1 MSDPATA
8 PYQYLHAGSTDHE
21 NYQFEAVPIPES
33 LDHDTHDDALEQ
45 MLPRYLRP
53 ALDFFDAFLGGR
65 ADPATVPRVQ
75 WHLGNDD
82 WHTSPTWPPPGATEL
97 QLYLSDRG
105 TLQPEPGSDGAVEWV
120 HDPHDLVPSTIEN
133 PFAFLYEY
141 PDEREVGARP
151 DVAVFTSDPLAD
163 PLTLTGRVAARL
175 WVASDGPS
183 MFLHVKLIDVAP
195 DGRAHILLYGQRVV
209 DEPGAGTPAEVN
221 LGHTGHRL
229 PTGHRLRLQVASSDY
244 PLYVPH
250 PGTAESPWFA
260 VETMVNQQAVLTGAS
275 TPSSLILTELGS

>member
-1 MSDPATA
+1 MRRGFRP
-8 PYQYLHAGSTDHE
+8 PHSTPHG
-21 NYQFEAVPIPES
+21 
-33 LDHDTHDDALEQ
+33 
-45 MLPRYLRP
+45 PRYLRP
-53 ALDFFDAFLGGR
+53 ALDFFDVFLAGR
-65 ADPATVPRVQ
+65 NDPASVPRVQ
-75 WHLGNDD
+75 WHLGNDG

-97 QLYLSDRG
+97 RLYLSGRG
-105 TLQPEPGSDGAVEWV
+105 TLRPELGSDGAVEWV

-141 PDEREVGARP
+141 PDERQVGARP
-151 DVAVFTSDPLAD
+151 DVAVFTSDPLSG
-163 PLTLTGRVAARL
+163 PLTLAGRVVASL

-195 DGRAHILLYGQRVV
+195 DGGAHVLLYGQRVV
-209 DEPGAGTPAEVN
+209 DAPGAGTAVEVN

-229 PTGHRLRLQVASSDY
+229 PAGNRLRVQVASSDY

-260 VETMVNQQAVLTGAS
+260 VETMVNRQAVLTGAS
-275 TPSSLILTELGS
+275 TPSSLILTELAS